1 MNKIKNTSVTNIVIP
16 LIAIVIYLIFGVMS
30 FPTEGKT
37 SSFNVLYYVVCAIFT
52 MTVMI
57 FLYKKELK
65 EDFKA
70 FSKKFV
76 KNILICFS
84 IMLILYA
91 ILCVANNFIYYAFGY
106 SKISTDSIVFPNMNN
121 LIFYTMF
128 VMVIYNP
135 FIESIIFNLSLKKII
150 NNKILFIVI
159 SAVLFGFMQVG
170 MQMSMIVYSIPYVL
184 IGAVMA
190 LLYEKKKN
198 IFFPIFTW
206 VIYYAIQLFIQSSA
220 YWA

>member
-1 MNKIKNTSVTNIVIP
+1 MNKIKNMSVTNIVIP
-16 LIAIVIYLIFGVMS
+16 LIAIVIYLIFGIMS
-30 FPTEGKT
+30 FPTEGNT
-37 SSFNVLYYVVCAIFT
+37 GSFNVLYYVVCAVFT
-52 MTVMI
+52 MTMMI

-91 ILCVANNFIYYAFGY
+91 ILCVANNFIYYIFGY
-106 SKISTDSIVFPNMNN
+106 SKINTDSIVFPNMNN

-135 FIESIIFNLSLKKII
+135 FIESVIFNLSLNKII
-150 NNKILFIVI
+150 NNKILFIII
-159 SAVLFGFMQVG
+159 SSVLFGFMQVG
-170 MQMSMIVYSIPYVL
+170 MQMFMIVYSIPYIL
-184 IGAVMA
+184 IGAVITI
-190 LLYEKKKN
+190 LYIKKKN
-198 IFFPIFTW
+198 IFYPIFTW
-206 VIYYAIQLFIQSSA
+206 VIYYAIQLFLQSSA